1 MGWSLSWRHRPRSHA
16 LFLGLPCCAAVLG
29 TLFLLGV
36 IGFPSG
42 ASDSETGAAGFSP
55 IEDTYVKSTQTKPSG
70 QAASLQVD
78 NWPKVKRALIRF
90 QVTGIPQ
97 GASVTS
103 ATLRL
108 FVVNPSRTAGAVRTV
123 NGAWSE
129 AKTTWSNAPAVGAG
143 IGALLVPAAEA
154 AWTEADVTDAVT
166 GNGPVNFYVVTAATD
181 GVSYASREAGANPP
195 TLKILWQEPQP
206 SDSPPPKSTPA
217 PTPGPTPTPAPAAT
231 TIPAPGT
238 TGPAPAATPTPAP
251 APTTIPAPGM
261 TRVDPSFQPAPPI
274 QAAFFY
280 PWFPNAWTQGGVFP
294 YTNFSPSLGYYDS
307 ADDSTIDQHLELA
320 RQAHIEAFIA
330 SWWGQGHHTDAALQ
344 HILSRSERSGS
355 PHPGLRWAIYYEE
368 EGYSDPSASQI
379 VADLKY
385 LAGKAFSHPG
395 YLEVNGRPVV
405 FVWSSGGDGSGMA
418 ARWAQAKTQFPNV
431 YVVLKVYSSYRTDP
445 NQPDS
450 WHQYGPASA
459 YDSHAPYSVS
469 VSPGFWKKGETPR
482 LGRDLT
488 RFEAD
493 VQRMAASGAFWQLI
507 TTWNEWGEGTS
518 VEPAAQFGNSYLD
531 ILCRKLPGSD
541 PCRAP

>member
-1 MGWSLSWRHRPRSHA
+1 MWWSPIWRRPRYQAPS
-16 LFLGLPCCAAVLG
+16 LGLIYAATAGAILL
-29 TLFLLGV
+29 LFASILLLLGV
-36 IGFPSG
+36 VGFPTG
-42 ASDSETGAAGFSP
+42 ASDSGMRAAGFSP
-55 IEDTYVKSTQTKPSG
+55 VQDTYVKSG
-70 QAASLQVD
+70 QRGPHGRATTLQAD
-78 NWPKVKRALIRF
+78 NWPAMKLALIRF
-90 QVTGIPQ
+90 QVTGIPS
-97 GASVTS
+97 GAPVSS

-108 FVVNPSRTAGAVRTV
+108 FVADPSRTAGTVRAV
-123 NGAWSE
+123 NGTWSE
-129 AKTTWSNAPAVGAG
+129 TTTTWTNAPAVGAK
-143 IGALLVPAAEA
+143 IGDLRGPARKGY
-154 AWTEADVTDAVT
+154 WTEANVTSAVS
-166 GNGPVNFYVVTAATD
+166 GNGQVNFYISTAAAD
-181 GVSYASREAGANPP
+181 GVDYKSREAGTNPP
-195 TLKILWQEPQP
+195 TLNVVWQEPQP
-206 SDSPPPKSTPA
+206 SGS
-217 PTPGPTPTPAPAAT
+217 PTPTPTP
-231 TIPAPGT
+231 
-238 TGPAPAATPTPAP
+238 TPTPAP
-251 APTTIPAPGM
+251 APTPTPATDPPTGPAPG
-261 TRVDPSFQPAPPI
+261 TDPADPSFQPAPPI

-307 ADDSTIDQHLELA
+307 ADDSTIDQQLELA

-379 VADLKY
+379 AADLNY
-385 LAGKAFSHPG
+385 LAGTAFSHPA

-405 FVWSSGGDGSGMA
+405 FVWASGGDGSGMA
-418 ARWAQAKTQFPNV
+418 ARWAQAKAQFPNV
-431 YVVLKVYSSYRTDP
+431 YVVLKVYFGYRTDP

-459 YDSHAPYSVS
+459 YDSQVPYSVS

-482 LGRDLT
+482 LGRDLS

-531 ILCRKLPGSD
+531 ILCRRLPGSD
-541 PCRAP
+541 PCAAP